1 MPIGNQ
7 CEKTYVKIVTKQTG
21 KGAELVYA
29 VNARTGTKIAD
40 IMTIGNKT
48 GHVYLFKNIPSG
60 IFTDRDAYGR
70 VKVVATQGKA
80 RRC

>member
-7 CEKTYVKIVTKQTG
+7 CEKTYVKIMTKQTG

-29 VNARTGTKIAD
+29 ANSRTGAKICD

-48 GHVYLFKNIPSG
+48 GHVFLFKNIPSG
-60 IFTDRDAYGR
+60 VFTDRDVYGR
-70 VKVVATQGKA
+70 VKTVATQGKA
-80 RRC
+80 KRC